1 MTRSI
6 LLHYLP
12 FYSWTQLSSSLAKYQ
27 LNESYSCKPFY
38 LTYCTTASK
47 KHFPLNW
54 SSFLLQGFSTGLP
67 ERLQL
72 PLLRTLPGL
81 ENCSMLRP
89 AYAVEYDFLPAHQCS
104 RSLMTKKIDGLFFSG
119 QINGTT
125 GYEEAAAQVISFG
138 VTFVLLKYCK
148 KHYPVNFL
156 IILYS

>member
-1 MTRSI
+1 M
-6 LLHYLP
+6 
-12 FYSWTQLSSSLAKYQ
+12 
-27 LNESYSCKPFY
+27 SYNVCYIDALFKLF
-38 LTYCTTASK
+38 
-47 KHFPLNW
+47 FPYIHH
-54 SSFLLQGFSTGLP
+54 FLLTQGFSTGLP

-125 GYEEAAAQVISFG
+125 GYEEAAAQVI
-138 VTFVLLKYCK
+138 
-148 KHYPVNFL
+148 
-156 IILYS
+156 I